1 MLETNYLRIIKS
13 LSFIIKFKQYHKHN
27 SPSKVVFQYFDSQTG
42 IDDSNTFM

>member
-27 SPSKVVFQYFDSQTG
+27 SPSKVVFQHVDSQTE
-42 IDDSNTFM
+42 IDHSNTFM